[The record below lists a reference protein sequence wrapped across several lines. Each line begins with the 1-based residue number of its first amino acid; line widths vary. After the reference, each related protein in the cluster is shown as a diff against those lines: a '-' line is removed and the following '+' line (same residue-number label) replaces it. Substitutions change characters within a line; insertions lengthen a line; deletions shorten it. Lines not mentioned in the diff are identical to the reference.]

1 MHSFMAWRYGA
12 GGAKTTCVDDGID
25 DAVESVDVS
34 VFTKLDVP
42 FIFQFPVVC
51 VSGEGLKGRGVLFWR

>member
-1 MHSFMAWRYGA
+1 MAANLEMIERSIDTA
-12 GGAKTTCVDDGID
+12 IVDGID